1 MMKLLHCC
9 MTTTFFLTLILMQ
22 IHTFFSLQQ
31 KQELPLSS
39 DDRMNWTNLCAQTA
53 MQAIVLPDIAGFPT
67 HNALLRTMT
76 NTASALD
83 TALLYHKPLFRHRCF
98 SDCKISAFDR
108 LSSKIKEFK
117 LCITNHKGI
126 QYAER
131 ITGIDVLHRRVF
143 IKNTMNPILLL

>member
-53 MQAIVLPDIAGFPT
+53 MQAIVLPDMAGFPT
-67 HNALLRTMT
+67 HNALLRAMT

-83 TALLYHKPLFRHRCF
+83 TALLYHKPLFR
-98 SDCKISAFDR
+98 
-108 LSSKIKEFK
+108 
-117 LCITNHKGI
+117 
-126 QYAER
+126 
-131 ITGIDVLHRRVF
+131 
-143 IKNTMNPILLL
+143 